1 MDDQTET
8 DETQLDPT
16 LWKKNGWIARVEK
29 NENDDGWAVSMT
41 RIGDSEPAL
50 VGPWTMGR
58 DKKNPKPLN
67 PADFAT
73 LVKTASEVLERAAAQ
88 ARARLRQR
96 LTITA
101 PDGARWRV
109 VLDIEPDEDE
119 PTATLTAVDEAD
131 GRDGLAARGAARFH
145 AQRPGRRAAA
155 LRWSGRRAGRVSACT
170 SVAVSRYVCP
180 RGAGAASLRGRNLE
194 HTHFADGRPLERA
207 AIGTLRV

>member
-119 PTATLTAVDEAD
+119 PTATLTAVDDQTGETLWQRAVPPGFTLSARAVAQLLSD
-131 GRDGLAARGAARFH
+131 GVDAA
-145 AQRPGRRAAA
+145 PG
-155 LRWSGRRAGRVSACT
+155 
-170 SVAVSRYVCP
+170 
-180 RGAGAASLRGRNLE
+180 E
-194 HTHFADGRPLERA
+194 
-207 AIGTLRV
+207 